1 MTPPS
6 TSTSSRT
13 CSTPSARSSAGAS
26 PEAPRRSPAY
36 LDTHADLM
44 LQSGPNPSKE
54 EGVRMKPESDYYVEV
69 VIKPADGGLESF
81 RAVMVTGTSPKTAEK
96 RAIED
101 ARQAHPEG
109 MEFSTF
115 MTRKVTA
122 KKADEI

>member
-1 MTPPS
+1 
-6 TSTSSRT
+6 
-13 CSTPSARSSAGAS
+13 
-26 PEAPRRSPAY
+26 
-36 LDTHADLM
+36 
-44 LQSGPNPSKE
+44 
-54 EGVRMKPESDYYVEV
+54 MKPESDYYVEV

-122 KKADEI
+122 KKADEIMEQMGDGTWSGWFEQNRSRDLRYS